1 MTVSIDVASA
11 TPPYDQVRRQLA
23 AQIAAGTL
31 PVGAKLPTVRG
42 LASELGLAV
51 NTVARAYRELEE
63 AGLIET
69 RGRAGSFVSSNGDD
83 ARSQVAAAAAVY
95 VTVVRRSG
103 IAPQEAL
110 DIVRAALDR

>member
-1 MTVSIDVASA
+1 MTVAIDVAST
-11 TPPYDQVRRQLA
+11 TPPYDQIRGQLA

-69 RGRAGSFVSSNGDD
+69 RGRAGSVVSANGDS
-83 ARSQVAAAAAVY
+83 ARSQVAAAAAAY
-95 VTVVRRSG
+95 VTAVRRLG

-110 DIVRAALDR
+110 DVVRAALGR